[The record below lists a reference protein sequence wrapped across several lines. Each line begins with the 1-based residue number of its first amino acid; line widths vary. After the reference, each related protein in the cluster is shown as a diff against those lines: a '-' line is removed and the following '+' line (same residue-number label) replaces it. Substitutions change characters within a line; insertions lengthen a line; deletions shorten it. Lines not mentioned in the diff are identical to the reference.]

1 MSGWRFSYLR
11 PSPGAQMSQLSQT
24 RQPVAATFLKN
35 LSPRPL
41 IIDVRS
47 AKEVAAAK
55 GGVAVEDSVNVPLN
69 VDGQPQ
75 SEHETTAAEFTE
87 KLQAAGVTLP
97 TDAPIVTHCTAGD
110 TPYVGRGA
118 RAAALLREMGY
129 ANAHNGGS
137 ADAIREALS
146 S

>member
-1 MSGWRFSYLR
+1 M
-11 PSPGAQMSQLSQT
+11 
-24 RQPVAATFLKN
+24 
-35 LSPRPL
+35 
-41 IIDVRS
+41 
-47 AKEVAAAK
+47 
-55 GGVAVEDSVNVPLN
+55 PLN

-87 KLQAAGVTLP
+87 KLQAAGVTVP

-137 ADAIREALS
+137 ADAIREALDS
-146 S
+146 